1 MTVMLDFNLDSLIF
15 VSPVLFC
22 FCALRHGII
31 PIVYSVVAYHRVKI
45 FLLHCDTWMLLHV
58 SSVAEIE
65 ATLVG
70 SFVRSVLKGDDSVA
84 SPQLFLWEL
93 ALVLLGFLRSN
104 GGLTIFGSLCCWIV
118 TTKMAYIFRLLS
130 GLFDVYNIPYDREPE
145 GRWRQSSDSA
155 SPTDRRFGRAPATVH
170 RKFWQLPRMN

>member
-1 MTVMLDFNLDSLIF
+1 MSRFVTSKQQHNNNFVRFLVNFHLFFQNKRLVANRGVCRFWNFSIFQSLFHFRFFMTVMLDFNLDSHIF
-15 VSPVLFC
+15 VSPVLLFC
-22 FCALRHGII
+22 FCALRHGIF

-84 SPQLFLWEL
+84 GSQLFL
-93 ALVLLGFLRSN
+93 
-104 GGLTIFGSLCCWIV
+104 
-118 TTKMAYIFRLLS
+118 
-130 GLFDVYNIPYDREPE
+130 
-145 GRWRQSSDSA
+145 
-155 SPTDRRFGRAPATVH
+155 
-170 RKFWQLPRMN
+170 

>member
-1 MTVMLDFNLDSLIF
+1 MSSIAIIYYWKKKDGLGQFPWNAVGMSRFVTSKQQHNNNFVRFLVNFHLFQNKRLVANRGVLQILEFFNHYFISVFLMTVMLDFNLDSLIF

-84 SPQLFLWEL
+84 SPQLFL
-93 ALVLLGFLRSN
+93 
-104 GGLTIFGSLCCWIV
+104 
-118 TTKMAYIFRLLS
+118 
-130 GLFDVYNIPYDREPE
+130 
-145 GRWRQSSDSA
+145 
-155 SPTDRRFGRAPATVH
+155 
-170 RKFWQLPRMN
+170 